1 MPSRGIL
8 RALGFFIFHAAALA
22 HVPCF
27 SGLLVCPQLYGFGAG
42 EALAALVLLPNV
54 HVRSRKACNSVRS
67 WSLRSCLGKVWKH
80 FYNLRLRLTWGP
92 VPLQLTCGHGA
103 GCMGICQAGE
113 ASGTVAGKGEL
124 LSQPLALPWVWLSHL
139 QCPRPLDKPPRCALG
154 VPMVFMAGTSRRQLA
169 APLS

>member
-1 MPSRGIL
+1 VPSRGIL

-92 VPLQLTCGHGA
+92 SAIAADLWAWGWVHGHLPGWGSLWHCGWEGRA
-103 GCMGICQAGE
+103 SLSTPCSPMGLA
-113 ASGTVAGKGEL
+113 
-124 LSQPLALPWVWLSHL
+124 QPPAVSTS
-139 QCPRPLDKPPRCALG
+139 LG
-154 VPMVFMAGTSRRQLA
+154 QTT
-169 APLS
+169 